1 MSSALN
7 NVLGPIGN
15 LASKA
20 LDIASM
26 VYPPLAIANGIS
38 NLALGALGGAMN
50 GAMDILK
57 QQGMP
62 NFLGDIV
69 KDALG
74 SILPG
79 LMTGGL
85 EEVTEMIQD
94 KAGDKFE
101 AFQNDFMK
109 DFVDTFNQYK
119 SDEDKKGGGV
129 EGGKGGG
136 KSWFVAMMEALGEMQ
151 NKQAEKL
158 EKLQG
163 EVSDSLTGTGKDA
176 NVSKEENQ
184 AQFNKME
191 EYKAEAKLQEALA
204 GVAKTIGDAVG
215 NALNAVARPQ

>member
-7 NVLGPIGN
+7 SVLGPVGQ

-26 VYPPLAIANGIS
+26 VYPPLAIANSIS
-38 NLALGALGGAMN
+38 NLALGALGGALN
-50 GAMDILK
+50 GAMDALK

-62 NFLGDIV
+62 GFLGDIV
-69 KDALG
+69 KDAIG
-74 SILPG
+74 SVLPG

-109 DFVDTFNQYK
+109 DFLDTFNQYK

-163 EVSDSLTGTGKDA
+163 EVSESLTGSDA
-176 NVSKEENQ
+176 SKEDKKAE
-184 AQFNKME
+184 FNKME
-191 EYKAEAKLQEALA
+191 EFKAEAKLQEALA